1 MRDATVRRAHDLVAE
16 PLQVR
21 RAPLP
26 PRLQLPDAAAAL
38 LRGPGPPRMLAVVG
52 LCGFGETAGA
62 FTPGLGGRGQAAE
75 DMAHELGRSV
85 PGLHAGEIARVV
97 VDECSLDFLK
107 GSTIHFET
115 TIMRTAFAVINNPNV
130 ELGCGCGVSFA
141 PK

>member
-1 MRDATVRRAHDLVAE
+1 MHATGTYCVADLCSVFEAE
-16 PLQVR
+16 
-21 RAPLP
+21 AN
-26 PRLQLPDAAAAL
+26 
-38 LRGPGPPRMLAVVG
+38 
-52 LCGFGETAGA
+52 
-62 FTPGLGGRGQAAE
+62 
-75 DMAHELGRSV
+75 
-85 PGLHAGEIARVV
+85 GEIAQVV